1 MKMKLQIL
9 IVLMLLVSA
18 CAPQSQATSDP
29 DAPVTSPAGENMSA
43 NEPGL
48 NPFAPKPE
56 DKDLTRGNVYLNE
69 AILVIRES
77 APPQISLMV
86 KGDLPTPCNQLRAE
100 IGAPDAEN
108 KIEVDL
114 YSVSNPNK
122 ACTQVLKPFEE
133 SIDLGTLPTGH
144 YTVWVNGEVA
154 GEFDT

>member
-1 MKMKLQIL
+1 MKWQIL
-9 IVLMLLVSA
+9 VVLMLFVSS
-18 CAPQSQATSDP
+18 CAPQSQATSAP
-29 DAPVTSPAGENMSA
+29 DTPPTSPAGENMSS
-43 NEPGL
+43 NEPAL

-69 AILVIRES
+69 ASLVIRES
-77 APPQISLMV
+77 SPPQISLIL

-122 ACTQVLKPFEE
+122 ACAQVLKPFEE
-133 SIDLGTLPTGH
+133 SIDLGKLPTGH
-144 YTVWVNGEVA
+144 YTVWVNGELA
-154 GEFDT
+154 GELDT